1 MTYVR
6 RARPPRI
13 TRARLACAIA
23 ATLTTLLIITA
34 AAALALIARDPHMLD
49 RRLIFFPDKDI
60 SQTPADVGLH
70 YEDARFTTTDGV
82 QLHGWFIP
90 APGSESSEN
99 SDTLLWFHG
108 NAGNISHRLDN
119 LLLLSRRLNINIL
132 IFDYRGYGNSHGK
145 PSEPGLYADAEAA
158 LAYLRSRPD
167 IDATRLTLFGRS
179 LGCAVAVD
187 LATRHPVKAVI
198 LESPFTSIDAMARHM
213 RGKLTSLIP
222 TSWLIR
228 SQFDSLSKIPNIHA
242 PILIIHGDQ
251 DDIVPIQMARELYAA
266 ANAPKQ
272 FHPIPG
278 AGHNDVVLTGGDAYF
293 AALKD
298 FISAH

>member
-6 RARPPRI
+6 RARASRI
-13 TRARLACAIA
+13 PRARLAYAIA
-23 ATLTTLLIITA
+23 ATLTTLLAITA
-34 AAALALIARDPHMLD
+34 AATLALAARDPHMLD
-49 RRLIFFPDKDI
+49 RHLIFFPDKDI

-70 YEDARFTTTDGV
+70 YEDARFTTSDGV

-90 APGSESSEN
+90 GVNPNNA
-99 SDTLLWFHG
+99 DTLLWFHG

-179 LGCAVAVD
+179 LGCAVAVH

-213 RGKLTSLIP
+213 RGGITSLIP

-228 SQFDSLSKIPNIHA
+228 SEFDSLSKIPNIHA

-266 ANAPKQ
+266 ANHPKQ

-278 AGHNDVVLTGGDAYF
+278 AGHNNTVSIGGDPYF
-293 AALKD
+293 NAMKE
-298 FISAH
+298 FISTH

>member
-1 MTYVR
+1 MTHLR
-6 RARPPRI
+6 RARASRA
-13 TRARLACAIA
+13 TRARLARAIA
-23 ATLTTLLIITA
+23 AALTILLVTA
-34 AAALALIARDPHMLD
+34 AAALALAARDPLMLD
-49 RRLIFFPDKDI
+49 NHFIFFPDRNV
-60 SQTPADVGLH
+60 SQTPAHVGLH
-70 YEDARFTTTDGV
+70 YEDAQFTTADGA

-90 APGSESSEN
+90 SANPN
-99 SDTLLWFHG
+99 TADTLLWFHG

-119 LLLLSRRLNINIL
+119 LLLLSRRLDTNIL

-145 PSEPGLYADAEAA
+145 PSERGLYADGEAA
-158 LAYLRSRPD
+158 LAYLRARGD
-167 IDATRLTLFGRS
+167 IDMTRLTLFGRS
-179 LGCAVAVD
+179 LGCAVAAD
-187 LATRHPVKAVI
+187 LAARHPVKAVI

-213 RGKLTSLIP
+213 RGGLTSLIP

-228 SQFDSLSKIPNIHA
+228 SKFDSLSKIPNIHA

-272 FHPIPG
+272 FYPIAG
-278 AGHNDVVLTGGDAYF
+278 ASHNNTVLIGGDAYF
-293 AALKD
+293 NALKE

>member
-1 MTYVR
+1 MNPAS
-6 RARPPRI
+6 RASRI
-13 TRARLACAIA
+13 TKARLAYAIA
-23 ATLTTLLIITA
+23 AALTTLLII
-34 AAALALIARDPHMLD
+34 AAALAARDPHMLD
-49 RRLIFFPDKDI
+49 RHFIFFPDKDI

-70 YEDARFTTTDGV
+70 YEDAWFTTADGV

-90 APGSESSEN
+90 GADAHN
-99 SDTLLWFHG
+99 ADTLLWFHG

-132 IFDYRGYGNSHGK
+132 IFDYRGYGNSAGK
-145 PSEPGLYADAEAA
+145 PSEPGLYADADAA

-167 IDATRLTLFGRS
+167 IDTTRLTLFGRS
-179 LGCAVAVD
+179 LGCAVAVH
-187 LATRHPVKAVI
+187 LATRHPIKAVI

-213 RGKLTSLIP
+213 RGPLTSIIP

-228 SQFDSLSKIPNIHA
+228 SEFDSLSKIPNINA

-251 DDIVPIQMARELYAA
+251 DDIAPIQMARELYAA
-266 ANAPKQ
+266 ANPPKQ
-272 FHPIPG
+272 FHPIAG
-278 AGHNDVVLTGGDAYF
+278 AGHNNVILTGGDAYF
-293 AALKD
+293 TALKE